1 MSPFPCILVPL
12 DGSRVAARSLGCA
25 TWLAARLG
33 ARLHILSATPRERP
47 AREEL
52 ARLQVPEA
60 HWSLVTLHQ
69 APAYPED
76 AILAA
81 VARHEASLVVMTAGG
96 QTAEAAPS
104 GGEADVESAVG
115 HVTRA
120 VLERSPV
127 PVLLLPPAYR
137 EALPWERVLV
147 PVSGELEGDEAL
159 ALGVRLANA
168 LDLVVHVAHVTDADT
183 SDEGLAARA
192 RYADALHHEYPRQLE
207 ELVTRALPH
216 CGPAQYRCI
225 ADVALCHG
233 DVAAELLG
241 LIERKRVSV
250 LVTGWHGR
258 LSLGHARVLK
268 RLIQVTTSPVL
279 LVKRALQT
287 PFRLKVGEEIE
298 R

>member
-1 MSPFPCILVPL
+1 VPL

-60 HWSLVTLHQ
+60 HWPLVTLHQ

-81 VARHEASLVVMTAGG
+81 VARHDVSLVVMSAVGE
-96 QTAEAAPS
+96 TAEAAPLS
-104 GGEADVESAVG
+104 SAGDSAGVIG

-120 VLERSPV
+120 VLERSAL

-137 EALPWERVLV
+137 ETLPWERVLV
-147 PVSGELEGDEAL
+147 PVSGEPEGDEAL
-159 ALGVRLANA
+159 ALAVRLANA
-168 LDLVVHVAHVTDADT
+168 LGLEVHVAHVVDADT
-183 SDEGLAARA
+183 GDEGLAARA
-192 RYADALHHEYPRQLE
+192 RYADAIHHEYPHQLQ
-207 ELVTRALPH
+207 ELVARALPH
-216 CGPAQYRCI
+216 CDAAESHCI
-225 ADVALCHG
+225 VEVALCHG
-233 DVAAELLG
+233 DVAGELLG
-241 LIERKRVSV
+241 MIERERVSV
-250 LVTGWHGR
+250 LVVGWHGR
-258 LSLGHARVLK
+258 FATGHAKILK
-268 RLIQVTTSPVL
+268 RLIRSITRPVL
-279 LVKRALQT
+279 LVKRT
-287 PFRLKVGEEIE
+287 VRMPFRLKVGEEIE